1 MRTQNNQFII
11 QARRKIMKANVK
23 TEAAVL
29 AVLNKFMETYQK
41 RDIEGLMSLL
51 APDDDLFMFGTGID
65 EKRIGREQF
74 KFQAERDWSQTEALA
89 FNFTWHQVSAAGPV
103 AWVASEGLGQ
113 GRVGGQEIEF
123 PLRMTAVLEQRG
135 DEWLLVL
142 SHVSVPAP
150 GQEEGDSVPV

>member
-1 MRTQNNQFII
+1 
-11 QARRKIMKANVK
+11 MKANAK

-29 AVLNKFMETYQK
+29 DVLNKFMQNYEK
-41 RDIEGLMSLL
+41 RNLEGLMGLL
-51 APDDDLFMFGTGID
+51 APDDDLFLYGTGID

-74 KFQAERDWSQTEALA
+74 KFQAERDWSQTDALA

-113 GRVGGQEIEF
+113 GKVGEQEIAF

-135 DEWLLVL
+135 DKWLLVQ
-142 SHVSVPAP
+142 SHISLPAL

>member
-1 MRTQNNQFII
+1 
-11 QARRKIMKANVK
+11 MKANAK

-51 APDDDLFMFGTGID
+51 APDDDQVMFGTGID
-65 EKRIGREQF
+65 EKRIGRDQIR
-74 KFQAERDWSQTEALA
+74 FQAERDWSQTEALA

-135 DEWLLVL
+135 DEWLLVQ
-142 SHVSVPAP
+142 SHVSLPAP